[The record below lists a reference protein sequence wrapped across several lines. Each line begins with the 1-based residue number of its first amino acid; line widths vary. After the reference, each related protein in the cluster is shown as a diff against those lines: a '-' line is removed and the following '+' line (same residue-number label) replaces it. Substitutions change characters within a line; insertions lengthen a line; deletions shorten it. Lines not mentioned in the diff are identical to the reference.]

1 MNYIK
6 HLSGFFEKV
15 VLDYDFNPTH
25 ISLYIAIFQ
34 VWNQNRFVN
43 PISISRDELMRISKI
58 SSKAT
63 YHKCI
68 KDLVKNGYIIYSPS
82 YNPYKSS
89 MVEILELDFYTK
101 PITRKE
107 AKKLKNEQV
116 IEQVDEPVLNQHC
129 TSNDTSTEQVYIYT
143 NNINNTN
150 SLNDINS
157 ESQKIEKLNF
167 QPGFKNDFV
176 IPRAAEGPK
185 KKLREKKRYNPDVD
199 IQSVSSRARHPER
212 SRVTRNEGPPDIE
225 EVKNYFQEKNCAPE
239 EAERFF
245 NYYAS
250 KGWLVGG
257 KSKMKDWRASCN
269 HWILNI
275 ERFNPKPRHAESAA
289 GPKPNHLHTTNQKD
303 YNEPL

>member
-34 VWNQNRFVN
+34 AWNQNRFVN
-43 PISISRDELMRISKI
+43 PINISRDELMRVSKI

-68 KDLVKNGYIIYSPS
+68 KDLVKNGYIIYNPT

-89 MVEILELDFYTK
+89 TVEILELDFYTK

-116 IEQVDEPVLNQHC
+116 IEQVDEPVLNKHC
-129 TSNDTSTEQVYIYT
+129 TSSDTSTEQVYIYT
-143 NNINNTN
+143 NNINNSN
-150 SLNDINS
+150 SINAINS
-157 ESQKIEKLNF
+157 ESQNIEKLNF
-167 QPGFKNDFV
+167 QPDFKS
-176 IPRAAEGPK
+176 ETEPK
-185 KKLREKKRYNPDVD
+185 KKLREKKRYNPDD
-199 IQSVSSRARHPER
+199 I
-212 SRVTRNEGPPDIE
+212 PPNYE
-225 EVKNYFQEKNCAPE
+225 ELQNYFIEKSSTIQ
-239 EAERFF
+239 EAEKFF
-245 NYYAS
+245 NYYTS

-257 KSKMKDWRASCN
+257 KSKMKDWKASAN
-269 HWILNI
+269 NWILNTDK
-275 ERFNPKPRHAESAA
+275 FNPKRNELQ
-289 GPKPNHLHTTNQKD
+289 PNHLNTSNQKN
-303 YNEPL
+303 YGEPL

>member
-116 IEQVDEPVLNQHC
+116 DEPVLNQHC

-143 NNINNTN
+143 NNVNNTN

-157 ESQKIEKLNF
+157 ESKKIEKLNF
-167 QPGFKNDFV
+167 QPDFKS
-176 IPRAAEGPK
+176 ESEPK
-185 KKLREKKRYNPDVD
+185 KKLREKKRYNQDD
-199 IQSVSSRARHPER
+199 I
-212 SRVTRNEGPPDIE
+212 PPNYDE
-225 EVKNYFQEKNCAPE
+225 LQNYFIEKSSTIQ
-239 EAERFF
+239 EAEKFF
-245 NYYAS
+245 NYYTS

-257 KSKMKDWRASCN
+257 KSKMKDWKASAN
-269 HWILNI
+269 NWIINTDK
-275 ERFNPKPRHAESAA
+275 FNPKKNELQ
-289 GPKPNHLHTTNQKD
+289 PNHLNTSNQKN
-303 YNEPL
+303 YGEPL

>member
-116 IEQVDEPVLNQHC
+116 DEPVLNQHC

-157 ESQKIEKLNF
+157 ESKKIEKLNF
-167 QPGFKNDFV
+167 QPDFKNDFV
-176 IPRAAEGPK
+176 IPSAAEGPK
-185 KKLREKKRYNPDVD
+185 KKLREKKRYNPDD
-199 IQSVSSRARHPER
+199 I
-212 SRVTRNEGPPDIE
+212 PPNFEDLQ
-225 EVKNYFQEKNCAPE
+225 NYFIEKSSTIQ
-239 EAERFF
+239 EAEKFF
-245 NYYAS
+245 NYYTS

-257 KSKMKDWRASCN
+257 KSKMKDWKASAN
-269 HWILNI
+269 NWIINT
-275 ERFNPKPRHAESAA
+275 EKFNPKNSA
-289 GPKPNHLHTTNQKD
+289 PQPNHLHTSNQKNYD
-303 YNEPL
+303 EPL

>member
-116 IEQVDEPVLNQHC
+116 DEPVLNQHC

-157 ESQKIEKLNF
+157 ESKKIEKLNF
-167 QPGFKNDFV
+167 QPDFKNDFV
-176 IPRAAEGPK
+176 IPSAAETEKKSCAK
-185 KKLREKKRYNPDVD
+185 KKGTNPMMT
-199 IQSVSSRARHPER
+199 SRACHPER
-212 SRVTRNEGPPDIE
+212 VIPSAVEGRETRDRPTSKRSKTTFKKRIVHRRKPKDFSIITQ
-225 EVKNYFQEKNCAPE
+225 VKVGWW
-239 EAERFF
+239 EA
-245 NYYAS
+245 
-250 KGWLVGG
+250 
-257 KSKMKDWRASCN
+257 
-269 HWILNI
+269 
-275 ERFNPKPRHAESAA
+275 NPK
-289 GPKPNHLHTTNQKD
+289 
-303 YNEPL
+303 

>member
-116 IEQVDEPVLNQHC
+116 DEPVLNQHC

-157 ESQKIEKLNF
+157 ESKKIEKLNF
-167 QPGFKNDFV
+167 QPDFKNDFV
-176 IPRAAEGPK
+176 IPSAAEGPK
-185 KKLREKKRYNPDVD
+185 KKLREKKRYKPDDD

-212 SRVTRNEGPPDIE
+212 SRGTRDEGPPDIE

-275 ERFNPKPRHAESAA
+275 ERFNPKNRHPELVE

>member
-116 IEQVDEPVLNQHC
+116 DEPVLNQHC

-157 ESQKIEKLNF
+157 ESKKIEKLNF
-167 QPGFKNDFV
+167 QPDFTN
-176 IPRAAEGPK
+176 ETEPK
-185 KKLREKKRYNPDVD
+185 KKLREKKRYNPDD
-199 IQSVSSRARHPER
+199 I
-212 SRVTRNEGPPDIE
+212 PPNFEDLQ
-225 EVKNYFQEKNCAPE
+225 NYFIEKSSTIQ
-239 EAERFF
+239 EAEKFF
-245 NYYAS
+245 NYYTS

-257 KSKMKDWRASCN
+257 KSKMKDWKASVRT
-269 HWILNI
+269 W
-275 ERFNPKPRHAESAA
+275 ERNNYGKNPGKFVMTSEVINA
-289 GPKPNHLHTTNQKD
+289 D
-303 YNEPL
+303 F